1 VLFREHLFSLTDFL
15 PKTFMKGIVKW
26 FNHQKGYG
34 FITDDAGN
42 DIFVHYSAIVTDGYK
57 SLNDGDKV
65 TFDLETN
72 EKGTVATNVTKELKQ
87 L

>member
-1 VLFREHLFSLTDFL
+1 
-15 PKTFMKGIVKW
+15 MKGIVKW

-42 DIFVHYSAIVTDGYK
+42 DVFVHYSAIVTDGYK